1 MLNPPA
7 GAPATNP
14 DGRGA
19 PEVSLDAQTWRG
31 RAITTGNRGR
41 FRRQT
46 SLLVL
51 FGGGGRSY
59 STHERTRMSR
69 LSGECRVKRLKQGVA
84 EWNAWREQ
92 FPDVVEV
99 YLRRCLVALA
109 ARD

>member
-31 RAITTGNRGR
+31 RASTTGNRGR

-46 SLLVL
+46 SLLML

-69 LSGECRVKRLKQGVA
+69 LSGECRLANVGLCDL
-84 EWNAWREQ
+84 
-92 FPDVVEV
+92 P
-99 YLRRCLVALA
+99 RCRNGPTAGE
-109 ARD
+109 